1 MMGWMMLGGM
11 DNGMDDIGM
20 DGRWDGSHWD
30 GWMIGWMDDGMDDV
44 GMDGWGYGGGWMG
57 GWVEGWMDGDSGT
70 GGNRTW
76 GQRDMGTAVPAACR
90 GNGGTVVEDLSPGR
104 PSSPALHS
112 WGGWDPNPPT
122 PHCSDSAQQ
131 RTSG

>member
-1 MMGWMMLGGM
+1 MGTVGHGGSM
-11 DNGMDDIGM
+11 I
-20 DGRWDGSHWD
+20 W
-30 GWMIGWMDDGMDDV
+30 GWQSV
-44 GMDGWGYGGGWMG
+44 GTVWH
-57 GWVEGWMDGDSGT
+57 VDSGT